1 MMNGTARQISS
12 GNYQNPR
19 KLFRNADLQGI
30 AMNDFLEKHNDVE
43 LSPEFKIFKHV
54 ITDFKESNRIYSRTA
69 HPKRHF
75 D

>member
-30 AMNDFLEKHNDVE
+30 AMNDFREKHNDEE
-43 LSPEFKIFKHV
+43 LSPEFNIFNHV
-54 ITDFKESNRIYSRTA
+54 INDFKERNRIYSRTA
-69 HPKRHF
+69 HPKRRF